1 MDTLIFNTL
10 EVRLAQNA
18 AEIDAAQTL
27 RYRIFYQEMGA
38 QPTPAMRISGRD
50 CDPYDEICDHLL
62 VIDRARSTINL
73 PCVVGTYRMLRRNIA
88 EASAG
93 FYSED
98 EFQLN
103 PLFEHPGEVLELGR
117 SCIDPDYRKRNT
129 MQLLWRGI
137 AEYIS
142 AHDIDIMFGCASIP
156 GTDPEEMKLP
166 LSYLHH
172 FHKAPKTLRPRAVA
186 HRYVD
191 MNMIKKKHIDAKRA
205 LSELPPLIKGYLRL
219 GGVIGD
225 GAVVDHQFN
234 TVDVCILIETA
245 QVTGKYLRHYK
256 RDEHSPR
263 APTQL
268 RV

>member
-18 AEIDAAQTL
+18 AEIDAAQAL

-38 QPTPAMRISGRD
+38 LPTPAMRLSGRD

-62 VIDRARSTINL
+62 VIDRARSTL
-73 PCVVGTYRMLRRNIA
+73 GAPCVVGTYRMLRRTIA

-98 EFQLN
+98 EFQLT

-137 AEYIS
+137 AEYINV
-142 AHDIDIMFGCASIP
+142 HDIDIMFGCASIP
-156 GTDPEEMKLP
+156 GDDPTEMKLP

-172 FHKAPKTLRPRAVA
+172 YHKAPKTLRPRAVA

-191 MNMIKKKHIDAKRA
+191 MDMIKKKRIDVKRA
-205 LSELPPLIKGYLRL
+205 LNELPPLIKGYLRL
-219 GGVIGD
+219 GGFIGD
-225 GAVVDHQFN
+225 GAVIDHQFN
-234 TVDVCILIETA
+234 TVDVCILVETT
-245 QVTGKYLRHYK
+245 QVTEKYLRHYS
-256 RDEHSPR
+256 RDKLPQHAA
-263 APTQL
+263 API